1 MCLVPMMDQDHQTTL
16 ARPIAKQLLNPKVRE
31 KNLVHRMG
39 HGAYAITDPFVKQV
53 WLERQAIKGI
63 GAPGD
68 ATPPAPSA

>member
-1 MCLVPMMDQDHQTTL
+1 MTELGHRTTL
-16 ARPIAKQLLNPKVRE
+16 ARQIAKQRLKPKVRE
-31 KNLVHRMG
+31 KNLIHRMG